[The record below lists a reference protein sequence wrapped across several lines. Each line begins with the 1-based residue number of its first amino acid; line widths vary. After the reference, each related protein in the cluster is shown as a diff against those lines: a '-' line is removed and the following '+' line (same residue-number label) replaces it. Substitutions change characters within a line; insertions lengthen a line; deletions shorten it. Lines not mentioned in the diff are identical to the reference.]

1 MREAVFEDAATEA
14 RASATPSCGAR
25 GPGVPLPEVGA
36 PVLVG
41 CSHGTDDLAG
51 RAAIAAV
58 LDGVRR
64 RRPGLDV
71 REAFVDVQL
80 PEVADVVGDAVAL
93 RRQVS
98 GAAPPGAPPDGS
110 RDDSADGQAAG
121 AVVVPLLLS
130 AGFHTH
136 VDIAAAVEGT
146 PGAVAS
152 GTLGPDDRIVAVLV
166 DRLREAGAGPG
177 DAVVLAAAG
186 SSDARAAAAVE
197 AVADALRRRWPHGP
211 VTVGYGSAA
220 RPTVPEAVAAA
231 RAALGPA
238 GRVVAASYLLAPGFF
253 HDRVG
258 RAGADVVTAPLAP
271 DERLVD
277 VVLDRYDCATA
288 ASVGACLPDRRCP
301 LLAGCAARR
310 GA

>member
-1 MREAVFEDAATEA
+1 MTQVQQERPAHPA
-14 RASATPSCGAR
+14 PAR
-25 GPGVPLPEVGA
+25 GTASSPA

-41 CSHGTDDLAG
+41 CSHGTDDPQG
-51 RAAIAAV
+51 RAAIAAI
-58 LDGVRR
+58 LEGVRR

-71 REAFVDVQL
+71 REAFVDVQQ
-80 PEVADVVGDAVAL
+80 PEVADVVADVAGT
-93 RRQVS
+93 RPTDPVP
-98 GAAPPGAPPDGS
+98 GAA
-110 RDDSADGQAAG
+110 

-136 VDIAAAVEGT
+136 VDVARAVATT

-152 GTLGPDDRIVAVLV
+152 GTLGPDPRLVAVLA
-166 DRLREAGAGPG
+166 DRLGEAGAGPG

-186 SSDARAAAAVE
+186 SSDARASLAVE
-197 AVADALRRRWPHGP
+197 AVAETLRALWPHGP

-231 RAALGPA
+231 RAAAGTQPGGT
-238 GRVVAASYLLAPGFF
+238 GRVVVASYLLAPGFF
-253 HDRVG
+253 QNRVL

-277 VVLDRYDCATA
+277 VVLDRYDCAAAA
-288 ASVGACLPDRRCP
+288 ASRACLPDRRCP
-301 LLAGCAARR
+301 LLAGCAAR
-310 GA
+310 GTD

>member
-1 MREAVFEDAATEA
+1 VTPQVQQERLAEAPAREAGY
-14 RASATPSCGAR
+14 P
-25 GPGVPLPEVGA
+25 GA

-41 CSHGTDDLAG
+41 CSHGTDDAHG
-51 RAAIAAV
+51 RAAIAAI

-71 REAFVDVQL
+71 REAFVDVQQ
-80 PEVADVVGDAVAL
+80 PEVADVVADVVAGAHDIG
-93 RRQVS
+93 S
-98 GAAPPGAPPDGS
+98 G
-110 RDDSADGQAAG
+110 AG

-136 VDIAAAVEGT
+136 VDVARAVAAT

-152 GTLGPDDRIVAVLV
+152 GTLGPDPRIVAVLA
-166 DRLREAGAGPG
+166 DRLRATGAGPG

-186 SSDARAAAAVE
+186 SSDARASAAVE
-197 AVADALRRRWPHGP
+197 AVAEALRRLWPHGP

-231 RAALGPA
+231 RADAGARPGGT
-238 GRVVAASYLLAPGFF
+238 GRVVVASYLLAPGFF
-253 HDRVG
+253 QNRVL

-288 ASVGACLPDRRCP
+288 AATGACLPDRRCP
-301 LLAGCAARR
+301 LLSGCAARASACA
-310 GA
+310 G

>member
-1 MREAVFEDAATEA
+1 VREVQVAAPSAPAVRAPEVTEAV
-14 RASATPSCGAR
+14 TPR
-25 GPGVPLPEVGA
+25 PGVPQ

-41 CSHGTDDLAG
+41 CSHGTDDAAG

-58 LDGVRR
+58 LEGVRR
-64 RRPGLDV
+64 RRPDLDV
-71 REAFVDVQL
+71 REAFVDVQQ
-80 PEVADVVGDAVAL
+80 PEVADVVGDAVAE
-93 RRQVS
+93 RGHGTAVAERGHS
-98 GAAPPGAPPDGS
+98 TAT
-110 RDDSADGQAAG
+110 AG
-121 AVVVPLLLS
+121 TGTAGTAAVVVPLLLS

-136 VDIAAAVEGT
+136 VDIARAVAGT

-152 GTLGPDDRIVAVLV
+152 GTLGPDDRVVAVLV

-186 SSDARAAAAVE
+186 SSDARASTAVE

-220 RPTVPEAVAAA
+220 RPSVPEAVVAA
-231 RAALGPA
+231 RALVGTG

-253 HDRVG
+253 HDRVA

-277 VVLDRYDCATA
+277 VVLDRYDCASA
-288 ASVGACLPDRRCP
+288 AAAGTCLPSRRCP
-301 LLAGCAARR
+301 LLAGCAARAV
-310 GA
+310 GTAG